1 MIALSAYAERRA
13 RQRGVTQRDLAL
25 LLDHADIDVPVG
37 AGCRALRVH
46 HRTARRLNRRLNLG
60 DRLPRIA
67 AVENAQTGEI
77 VTVLRHLPGRRGR
90 PYRRGR

>member
-1 MIALSAYAERRA
+1 MIALSAHAERRA

-46 HRTARRLNRRLNLG
+46 HRTARRLNLG
-60 DRLPRIA
+60 DGLPRLA
-67 AVENAQTGEI
+67 AVVNDREI
-77 VTVLRHLPGRRGR
+77 VTVLRHLLGRRGR

>member
-1 MIALSAYAERRA
+1 MIALSAHAERRA
-13 RQRGVTQRDLAL
+13 QQRGVTQRDLAL
-25 LLDHADIDVPVG
+25 LLDHADVDVPVG

-46 HRTARRLNRRLNLG
+46 PQTARRQNLG

-67 AVENAQTGEI
+67 AVEDGQTGEI
-77 VTVLRHLPGRRGR
+77 VTVLHHLPGRRGR

>member
-37 AGCRALRVH
+37 VGCR
-46 HRTARRLNRRLNLG
+46 
-60 DRLPRIA
+60 
-67 AVENAQTGEI
+67 
-77 VTVLRHLPGRRGR
+77 RRGD
-90 PYRRGR
+90 

>member
-1 MIALSAYAERRA
+1 MIALSAHAERRA

-46 HRTARRLNRRLNLG
+46 HRTARRLNLG

-67 AVENAQTGEI
+67 AVENDREI

>member
-46 HRTARRLNRRLNLG
+46 HQTARRLNLG

-67 AVENAQTGEI
+67 AVVNDQADEI

>member
-1 MIALSAYAERRA
+1 MIALSAHAERRA

-46 HRTARRLNRRLNLG
+46 HRTARRLNLG
-60 DRLPRIA
+60 DRLPHTA
-67 AVENAQTGEI
+67 VVENDHGEI